1 MNSAMNPMTEPALS
15 AAPAMPAY
23 RAGQRVTL
31 IRVMH
36 SEWTKLWS
44 LPSTLWLLL
53 ITVALVAGGGLLA
66 AVLQLSSLPHGA
78 AAIAAFNPT
87 QLSQTGVGL
96 AELTAGAL
104 GALIMTG
111 EYATGQVRL
120 TFTAVPRRLP
130 VLWGKLAALAA
141 TLLAVGTIAT
151 FAAFFIT
158 QAILAPHHLS
168 ATVGQP
174 GVARSVFGSAL
185 ILTGVALLGL
195 GLGALLRNAA
205 GAVSALFGVLFGLTL
220 VAGFLPG
227 NLSHQV
233 REYLP
238 ENVASDVT
246 SMTHQA
252 GTLGPWTGFGL
263 FCLYTAVALGAAAW
277 LLRRR
282 DA

>member
-1 MNSAMNPMTEPALS
+1 MNQLTEPALS
-15 AAPAMPAY
+15 AAPAVPAY
-23 RAGQRVTL
+23 RADQRVTL
-31 IRVMH
+31 IRVIH

-53 ITVALVAGGGLLA
+53 ITVVLVAGGGLLSGI
-66 AVLQLSSLPHGA
+66 LQLSSLPRGA
-78 AAIAAFNPT
+78 AAVAAFNPT
-87 QLSQTGVGL
+87 QLSQSGVGL

-104 GALIMTG
+104 GVLIMTG

-130 VLWGKLAALAA
+130 VLWGKLAALATA
-141 TLLAVGTIAT
+141 LLVVGTIAT
-151 FAAFFIT
+151 FAAFFLT

-168 ATVGQP
+168 ATVGAP

-185 ILTGVALLGL
+185 VLTGVALLGL

-205 GAVSALFGVLFGLTL
+205 GGITALFGVLFGLTL

-227 NLSHQV
+227 NLGHQV

-238 ENVASDVT
+238 ENTASDVT
-246 SMTHQA
+246 TMTHQA
-252 GTLGPWTGFGL
+252 GALGPWAGFGL
-263 FCLYTAVALGAAAW
+263 FCLYTAVTLGASAW

>member
-1 MNSAMNPMTEPALS
+1 MNQMTEPALS
-15 AAPAMPAY
+15 ATPAVPAY

-53 ITVALVAGGGLLA
+53 ITFALVAGGGLLA
-66 AVLQLSSLPHGA
+66 AALQLSSLPHGA
-78 AAIAAFNPT
+78 AAVAAFDPT
-87 QLSQTGVGL
+87 QLSLTGVGL

-104 GALIMTG
+104 GVLIMTG

-130 VLWGKLAALAA
+130 VLWGKTAALTAA
-141 TLLAVGTIAT
+141 MLAVGTVAT
-151 FAAFFIT
+151 FAAFFIA

-168 ATVGQP
+168 TTLTQP
-174 GVARSVFGSAL
+174 GVARALFGSAL
-185 ILTGVALLGL
+185 VLTGVALLGL

-205 GAVSALFGVLFGLTL
+205 GAVSTLFGVLYGLTIA
-220 VAGFLPG
+220 AGFLPG
-227 NLSHQV
+227 RLAGEV
-233 REYLP
+233 RRYLP
-238 ENVASDVT
+238 ENASADVT
-246 SMTHQA
+246 RVAAHQA
-252 GTLGPWTGFGL
+252 GSFSAWAGFGL
-263 FCLYTAVALGAAAW
+263 FCLYIAVALAASAW

>member
-1 MNSAMNPMTEPALS
+1 MNQLTEPALS
-15 AAPAMPAY
+15 ATPAVPAY
-23 RAGQRVTL
+23 RADQRVTL

-53 ITVALVAGGGLLA
+53 ITVALVAGGGLISA
-66 AVLQLSSLPHGA
+66 ILQLSSLPHGA
-78 AAIAAFNPT
+78 AAVAAFNPT
-87 QLSQTGVGL
+87 QLSQSGVGL

-104 GALIMTG
+104 GVLVMTG

-130 VLWGKLAALAA
+130 VLWAKLAALAVA
-141 TLLAVGTIAT
+141 LLAVCTAAT
-151 FAAFFIT
+151 FAAFFIV
-158 QAILAPHHLS
+158 QAIMAPHQLS
-168 ATVGQP
+168 TTVGQP
-174 GVARSVFGSAL
+174 GVARAVFGSAL
-185 ILTGVALLGL
+185 LLTGVALLGL

-205 GAVSALFGVLFGLTL
+205 GAISALFGVLLGLTIA
-220 VAGFLPG
+220 AGFLPG
-227 NLSHQV
+227 NLSGEV
-233 REYLP
+233 RKYLP
-238 ENVASDVT
+238 ENAASDVT
-246 SMTHQA
+246 RVTHQA

-263 FCLYTAVALGAAAW
+263 FCIYTAVALGAAAW

>member
-1 MNSAMNPMTEPALS
+1 MNQLAEPALS
-15 AAPAMPAY
+15 AAPVIPAY
-23 RAGQRVTL
+23 RADQRVTW
-31 IRVMH
+31 IRVIH

-53 ITVALVAGGGLLA
+53 ITVALVAGGGLVSALI
-66 AVLQLSSLPHGA
+66 QLSSLPHGA
-78 AAIAAFNPT
+78 AAVAAFNPT
-87 QLSQTGVGL
+87 QLSQSGVGL

-104 GALIMTG
+104 GVLIMTG

-130 VLWGKLAALAA
+130 VLGGKLAALAA
-141 TLLAVGTIAT
+141 ALLVIGTIAT

-168 ATVGQP
+168 TTVGQP

-185 ILTGVALLGL
+185 VLTGVALLGL

-205 GAVSALFGVLFGLTL
+205 GAISALFGVLYGITIAAL
-220 VAGFLPG
+220 FLPAH
-227 NLSHQV
+227 LDHMV
-233 REYLP
+233 RPYLP
-238 ENVASDVT
+238 ENAVSAVT
-246 SMTHQA
+246 SVTRPSSM
-252 GTLGPWTGFGL
+252 LGPWAGFGL
-263 FCLYTAVALGAAAW
+263 FCLYTAAVLGVSAW